1 MAPVEDIPVKPTPPG
16 APDPFEAEWQKR
28 HAEACAQGEYTYRDP
43 ATGYTVFTRLKLL
56 ERGYCCKSGCRHC
69 PYPPTESQDPEQS

>member
-1 MAPVEDIPVKPTPPG
+1 MSKPQRPAIDAPSSEPL
-16 APDPFEAEWQKR
+16 WQKL
-28 HAEACAQGEYTYRDP
+28 HAEACARGELSYRDP

-69 PYPPTESQDPEQS
+69 PYAPGSEP